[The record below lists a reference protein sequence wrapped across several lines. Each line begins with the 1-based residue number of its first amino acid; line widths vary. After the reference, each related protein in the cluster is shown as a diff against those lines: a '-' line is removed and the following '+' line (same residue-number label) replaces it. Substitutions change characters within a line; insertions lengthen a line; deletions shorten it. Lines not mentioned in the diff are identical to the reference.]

1 MQYEI
6 GGFFGICII
15 ILYVLT
21 ILNYVMK
28 FLNKR
33 YGQKLKK
40 HVVFTKS
47 LKCIVRYHKLF
58 GLLTIAF
65 LLVHFLIQ
73 FTYYGLSVTG
83 AIAAGVLLLQVAL
96 GIYGTKAQSK
106 KNKTWLYF
114 HRSIAVAL
122 LVAILVHVW

>member
-1 MQYEI
+1 MLSEY
-6 GGFFGICII
+6 GGILGICII

-33 YGQKLKK
+33 FGQKLKAYPA
-40 HVVFTKS
+40 FTGS
-47 LKCIVRYHKLF
+47 LKFIVRNHKLF
-58 GLLTIAF
+58 GLLTVVF
-65 LLVHFLIQ
+65 LLIHFLIQ
-73 FTYYGLSVTG
+73 FNYYGLSVTG

-96 GIYGTKAQSK
+96 GIYGTKVQSK
-106 KNKTWLYF
+106 KKKTWLF
-114 HRSIAVAL
+114 SHRFIAVAL